1 MVAISPSDIKKPL
14 NKGLSQLLILFKLD
28 CIIFQMVEN
37 VHFLELI
44 YRYNSIKTELFP
56 MRLQKMFSKMFS
68 RKWFLSVVTYP
79 EEQIASLRIC
89 MMLHSLITV
98 FHKSFMMS
106 SLKTVNA
113 ISYNGLPEM
122 L

>member
-1 MVAISPSDIKKPL
+1 MISK
-14 NKGLSQLLILFKLD
+14 NLLI
-28 CIIFQMVEN
+28 
-37 VHFLELI
+37 
-44 YRYNSIKTELFP
+44 RYNSLSTLGTIRTRLYYFPNGRKCALFGSYLHVQFHKNRP
-56 MRLQKMFSKMFS
+56 FSHASKKMFSKMFS